1 MDHHVE
7 PARSLGP
14 LTLAIDIGGTGLK
27 AGLLD
32 STGALIGE
40 RQRTPTPPKA
50 APGAVLDRL
59 VALVQA
65 LPAFD
70 RVSVGFPGVVR
81 QGQVLTAPNLD
92 NDAWRRFP
100 LAAALAER
108 LDRPVRMLND
118 ATVHGLGVIGG
129 HGVECVITLG
139 TGFGFSLFQDG
150 RPGPHLELAHHPLRK
165 GMTYEDY
172 VGNSALKAVGRK
184 RWNKRVQRALRTIA
198 DLVGYDVLYLGGGNA
213 KHLRF
218 DLPDNVRIVSNDA
231 GLNGGIRLWDRALDP
246 AFAAG

>member
-1 MDHHVE
+1 MDYHAE
-7 PARSLGP
+7 PGRSLGP
-14 LTLAIDIGGTGLK
+14 FTLAIDIGGTGLK

-32 STGALIGE
+32 ATGALIGD

-50 APGAVLDRL
+50 APGPVLDLLDRL
-59 VALVQA
+59 TRE
-65 LPAFD
+65 LPAYD

-81 QGQVLTAPNLD
+81 RGQVLSAPNLD
-92 NDAWRRFP
+92 DDAWRRFP

-108 LDRPVRMLND
+108 LGRPVRVLND
-118 ATVHGLGVIGG
+118 ATVHGLGVVAG

-150 RPGPHLELAHHPLRK
+150 RPGPHLELAHHPLHK
-165 GMTYEDY
+165 GKTYEDY
-172 VGNSALKAVGRK
+172 VGNAALKAAGRK
-184 RWNKRVQRALRTIA
+184 RWNKRVQRTLRTVEA
-198 DLVGYDVLYLGGGNA
+198 LVGYDVLYLGGGNA

-246 AFAAG
+246 AFSAD